1 MNKPRYILNGTVT
14 TNINLPKRN
23 KMSDYEE
30 HAWDDFNHYMH
41 TGELSEYFEEE
52 TEETDEYVEDDTDT
66 QEE

>member
-1 MNKPRYILNGTVT
+1 
-14 TNINLPKRN
+14 
-23 KMSDYEE
+23 MSDFDS

-52 TEETDEYVEDDTDT
+52 AEEEEEFQEDEANT